1 MQVGNAEGD
10 GGQGGVMREGT
21 LTQRID
27 PVTDHPPRKRGPD
40 PQHFYNSVP
49 GITAGKSL

>member
-10 GGQGGVMREGT
+10 GGQGGAMREGT
-21 LTQRID
+21 LTQRMD

-49 GITAGKSL
+49 GIMAGKSL